1 MVSNSQTANIDAKQS
16 ISIMRCLVLFQR
28 LHELKVIR
36 SENEVV
42 SHEASMPSY
51 SLRKCWNACGEPE
64 SIRWTLLLKSPNYL
78 KSHLE

>member
-51 SLRKCWNACGEPE
+51 SGNVGMPVGNLRASAG
-64 SIRWTLLLKSPNYL
+64 RYY
-78 KSHLE
+78 